1 MDTMMRRSSQRCI
14 AGFLMVWAI
23 LVLCGGSVMG
33 QEVESPTSPDV
44 VVEIEDYLDA
54 MSNEQLIGMCNERG
68 FGIVNDESELEHKD
82 YVEAA
87 RRCLSMEDEMNAILA
102 ENPDLAAELETEIL
116 RMKDAKERL
125 EEERDQ
131 MLAETAIL
139 KEQLK
144 NAGVDISDTNST
156 LSQQPPPLSL
166 EEVLRESLTEL
177 VERVASDARVVGAF
191 RQPVVQP
198 VLGALKMV
206 AKHTGALPHLEAW
219 KEKALPH
226 LEIWK
231 EKAGVGFAQF
241 KVIAVAKYKE
251 FQESGAPAPPNQA
264 VA

>member
-1 MDTMMRRSSQRCI
+1 
-14 AGFLMVWAI
+14 
-23 LVLCGGSVMG
+23 MG
-33 QEVESPTSPDV
+33 QEVESSSTPDV

-54 MSNEQLIGMCNERG
+54 MSNEQLIGMCSERG

-102 ENPDLAAELETEIL
+102 ENPDLAAELEEEII

-131 MLAETAIL
+131 ILAETAIL

-144 NAGVDISDTNST
+144 NAGVDISETNT
-156 LSQQPPPLSL
+156 TPSQPIQQLTL

-191 RQPVVQP
+191 LEPVLRP

-206 AKHTGALPHLEAW
+206 AKHTGALPYLETW
-219 KEKALPH
+219 KD
-226 LEIWK
+226 
-231 EKAGVGFAQF
+231 KAGVGFEQV
-241 KVIAVAKYKE
+241 KGIVVAKVKQY
-251 FQESGAPAPPNQA
+251 QESNAPSNQTA
-264 VA
+264 A